1 MIVRDRSLGK
11 KAEALRRTT
20 MRFVDDGLSEH
31 AYPDWA
37 VCFDGLL
44 IRREDTRRSVRDSI
58 TRDQEIFVV
67 LQ

>member
-1 MIVRDRSLGK
+1 
-11 KAEALRRTT
+11 
-20 MRFVDDGLSEH
+20 MRFADDGLSEH

-37 VCFDGLL
+37 VCFDGLM

-58 TRDQEIFVV
+58 TRDQGIFVV